1 MWRLPRR
8 LRIVKAVSTDA
19 TPERTALAR
28 RVPGGTEPSIPPRG
42 PVGLA
47 WARFKRDRAALVAG
61 LVFVSVLLACAVGG
75 PLAARAV
82 GHGPNDPFPYAV
94 DVNLKPVG
102 PWTRVPDTNASVA
115 SSDAA
120 PTTLLVLGADGQLG
134 RDLFLR
140 LLYGGQVS
148 LAIGIGAAALA
159 LLIGVPVGVVSG
171 YVGGW
176 TDWSISRFTE
186 LFMGF
191 PLLLFLV
198 AIGYTI
204 GGRFSDATL
213 GGLLQPGVLAL
224 VFLIGV
230 FSWFLPARVIR
241 AEVVSLRAR
250 EFVEA
255 ARMVG
260 ASDGWI
266 MRKHVLPHLVAPIVI
281 WGTLMTA
288 TFVIFEAAIS
298 VLNVGVKLPTASWGN
313 LLSTNWGTLLVF
325 DPFRPG
331 TTYYVERS
339 NWVVFWPTAALFV
352 AIVTLAILAEGIRRA
367 FEPRGGS

>member
-1 MWRLPRR
+1 M
-8 LRIVKAVSTDA
+8 AA
-19 TPERTALAR
+19 
-28 RVPGGTEPSIPPRG
+28 RG
-42 PVGLA
+42 PLGLA
-47 WARFKRDRAALVAG
+47 WARFKRDRVAVVAG
-61 LVFVSVLLACAVGG
+61 VVFVTVLLACVAGA
-75 PLAARAV
+75 PLAAHLL

-94 DVNLKPVG
+94 DVNLKPFG

-115 SSDAA
+115 SPGAA

-134 RDLFLR
+134 RDLLLR

-148 LAIGIGAAALA
+148 LAIGIGAALLA
-159 LLIGVPVGVVSG
+159 LLIGVPAGILSG

-176 TDWSISRFTE
+176 TDWSLSRFTE

-204 GGRFSDATL
+204 GGRFNDVTL
-213 GGLLQPGVLAL
+213 GVFQPGVLVL
-224 VFLIGV
+224 VFLIGA

-241 AEVVSLRAR
+241 AEVVSLREH

-260 ASDGWI
+260 AGDGWI
-266 MRKHVLPHLVAPIVI
+266 MRKHVLPYLIAPIVI

-288 TFVIFEAAIS
+288 SFVIFEAAIS
-298 VLNVGVKLPTASWGN
+298 VLNLGVKLPTASWGN
-313 LLSTNWGTLLVF
+313 LLSTNWGTLLVY
-325 DPFRPG
+325 DPFRSTG
-331 TTYYVERS
+331 TYYVERS
-339 NWVVFWPTAALFV
+339 NWVVFWPTAALFIS
-352 AIVTLAILAEGIRRA
+352 IVSLALLAEGIRKA
-367 FEPRGGS
+367 FDPRGHA